1 MGYLIQQDF
10 NKAIQSDNLNQVIGG
25 DFSVLQSAISTAL
38 EEIRSHLVQ
47 RYDMSKE
54 FVDVLPYD
62 AAVAYKAG
70 ARILDA
76 GKLYNAILPKPEF
89 DYGTVYSVG
98 DQVFWK
104 NKTYTCV
111 AATPVLTHG
120 QALQYRAYENL
131 PSAVAPDDTISGAQ
145 YWGTGTAYSVPAGT
159 ATSNTTYFALG
170 DTRSQMLVT
179 YAVDIA
185 LFHVHSRIAPR
196 NIPDLRVK
204 RYDDAIRALK
214 GYARGEMTAAFP
226 EIKPQQG
233 HRIRYGGKI
242 RNVNTY

>member
-1 MGYLIQQDF
+1 MGYLVQQDF

-25 DFSVLQSAISTAL
+25 DYAVLQSAIATAL
-38 EEIRSHLVQ
+38 EEIRGHLVQ

-62 AAVAYKAG
+62 NTVVYKAG
-70 ARILDA
+70 NRILDS
-76 GKLYNAILPKPEF
+76 GKLYNAILPQPEF
-89 DYGTVYSVG
+89 DYGKVYNVG
-98 DQVFWK
+98 DKVFWK
-104 NKTYTCV
+104 DKVYTCV
-111 AATPVLTHG
+111 VATPVLTHG
-120 QALQYRAYENL
+120 QALQYRTYENL
-131 PSAVAPDDTISGAQ
+131 PSAVAPDDIISGSQ
-145 YWGTGTAYSVPAGT
+145 YWGTGAAYSVPAGT
-159 ATSNTTYFALG
+159 LTSNTTYYALG

-204 RYDDAIRALK
+204 RYDEAIRALK

-226 EIKPQQG
+226 VIKPRQG
-233 HRIRYGGKI
+233 NRIRYGGNI